1 MNDMNNQLEVLALR
15 IASLNKEQSDLKIRY
30 FEISNEIAHSLESI
44 ANIVESSYG
53 EFSLPLPEKSADI
66 ISMYKSKEEPKR
78 RGRPKKAVVSLS
90 SIVEEPKRRG
100 RPKKAVISLASIVEE
115 SKEEPKRRGRP
126 KKSGSTNQTKFES
139 FEKMILSI
147 LSDPIEKYRNILS
160 NYPQGAKGLKLTEI
174 NDIILRNEM
183 WDFVDVNSF
192 KKIQNSIYQLK
203 DSGKIKRNDQDRRY
217 YLM

>member
-44 ANIVESSYG
+44 ANIVESSYE

-78 RGRPKKAVVSLS
+78 RGRPKKAVLSLT
-90 SIVEEPKRRG
+90 SIV
-100 RPKKAVISLASIVEE
+100 
-115 SKEEPKRRGRP
+115 EEPKRRGRP

>member
-1 MNDMNNQLEVLALR
+1 MNDANNQLEVLALR

-66 ISMYKSKEEPKR
+66 ISMYK
-78 RGRPKKAVVSLS
+78 
-90 SIVEEPKRRG
+90 
-100 RPKKAVISLASIVEE
+100 

>member
-1 MNDMNNQLEVLALR
+1 MNDITNQIDVLALK
-15 IASLNKEQSDLKIRY
+15 IATLNKEQNNIKTRY
-30 FEISNEIAHSLESI
+30 LQISGEIVHILESI

-53 EFSLPLPEKSADI
+53 EFFLQLPEKSADI
-66 ISMYKSKEEPKR
+66 ISMYESK
-78 RGRPKKAVVSLS
+78 
-90 SIVEEPKRRG
+90 EEPKRRG
-100 RPKKAVISLASIVEE
+100 RPKKAVISLQSTVEE
-115 SKEEPKRRGRP
+115 PRQEPKKRGRP
-126 KKSGSTNQTKFES
+126 KKDDSINHLKFES
-139 FEKMILSI
+139 FDKMILSI

-174 NDIILRNEM
+174 NDIILKNEM

>member
-44 ANIVESSYG
+44 ANIVESSYE

-78 RGRPKKAVVSLS
+78 RGRPKKAVLSLT
-90 SIVEEPKRRG
+90 SI
-100 RPKKAVISLASIVEE
+100 A
-115 SKEEPKRRGRP
+115 EEPKRRGRP

>member
-1 MNDMNNQLEVLALR
+1 MNNQLEVLALR

-66 ISMYKSKEEPKR
+66 ISMYNSK
-78 RGRPKKAVVSLS
+78 
-90 SIVEEPKRRG
+90 EEPKRRG

-115 SKEEPKRRGRP
+115 PRQEPKRRGRP
-126 KKSGSTNQTKFES
+126 KKNDSINQTKFES

-147 LSDPIEKYRNILS
+147 LSDPIEKYRNMLS

-174 NDIILRNEM
+174 NDIILKNQM

-203 DSGKIKRNDQDRRY
+203 ESGKIKRNDQDRRY

>member
-66 ISMYKSKEEPKR
+66 ISMYNSK
-78 RGRPKKAVVSLS
+78 
-90 SIVEEPKRRG
+90 EEPKRRG

-115 SKEEPKRRGRP
+115 PRQEPKRRGRP
-126 KKSGSTNQTKFES
+126 KKNDSINQTKFES

-147 LSDPIEKYRNILS
+147 LSDPIEKYRNMLS

-174 NDIILRNEM
+174 NDIILKNQM

-203 DSGKIKRNDQDRRY
+203 ESGKIKRNDQDRRY